1 MNLNSKDTLRNQ
13 EKEILY
19 NKSLTSNPISGTGFM
34 PRMNV
39 SSARTTSNRLY
50 GGYITGNN
58 DRIFAAADYREV
70 ITALQVALKGKT
82 NTADFYNSLHS
93 LLINKMGAQ
102 FTAVGIFQEK
112 SKCINIKLTDK
123 VGGTYSSRVFLSDDS
138 NPIIE
143 AFNTQE
149 TVVKKDSKFLKLS
162 YLQTPAVAVIPLMSV
177 GECLGVMIVGDNKVE
192 ENTDLYSLIANHY
205 ALFMHNAD

>member
-1 MNLNSKDTLRNQ
+1 M
-13 EKEILY
+13 
-19 NKSLTSNPISGTGFM
+19 
-34 PRMNV
+34 
-39 SSARTTSNRLY
+39 Y

-70 ITALQVALKGKT
+70 ITALQGALKGKT

-205 ALFMHNAD
+205 ALFMHNADLMERANAHANTDIDRKSVV